1 MKTAISIPDPLFEA
15 AESLAKQLG
24 LSRSELFQHAVR
36 EYVQA
41 HGRPDVTQT
50 LNRVYAAGRN
60 TARLDSALA
69 KLQAASLPDEEW

>member
-1 MKTAISIPDPLFEA
+1 
-15 AESLAKQLG
+15 
-24 LSRSELFQHAVR
+24 LFQHAVR
-36 EYVQA
+36 EFVQT
-41 HGRPDVTQT
+41 HGRPDVTET